1 MSLSLAGRALRAPVR
16 SCFAVVVGALLLTL
30 QGCSE
35 PEVIFGEAWI
45 TAGGRKIRVEVART
59 PLQRERG
66 LMHRRS
72 LPEDEGMLFVFDR
85 PVRHAFWMKNTR
97 IPLSLAFLG
106 PSGRIIE
113 IQEMTPFDTTLHLP
127 LAEYSC
133 ALEMNRGWF
142 ERNRIGVGDSIGLG
156 AAAAPAAPASGAG
169 L

>member
-1 MSLSLAGRALRAPVR
+1 M
-16 SCFAVVVGALLLTL
+16 
-30 QGCSE
+30 
-35 PEVIFGEAWI
+35 
-45 TAGGRKIRVEVART
+45 EVART

-85 PVRHAFWMKNTR
+85 PVRHAFWMKDTR

-156 AAAAPAAPASGAG
+156 AAAAPAAPPPPDGAPDVSRAREWWPWAAVV
-169 L
+169 LLAMLMLETWLATRRPKPAVS